1 MALKSKKLDE
11 VRSSIPIDIV
21 TQEQIVRINLN
32 VPKSTRARW
41 KSEAARQGR
50 PLAELI
56 IDSVE
61 AHLSK

>member
-11 VRSSIPIDIV
+11 VRSSIPVDNV

-32 VPKSTRARW
+32 VPKSTRARR
-41 KSEAARQGR
+41 KSEAAGQGR

>member
-32 VPKSTRARW
+32 VP
-41 KSEAARQGR
+41 
-50 PLAELI
+50 
-56 IDSVE
+56 
-61 AHLSK
+61 

>member
-11 VRSSIPIDIV
+11 VRSSIPVDIV

-41 KSEAARQGR
+41 KSEAARQGC